1 VVVKSSTSGTGSP
14 GFVFLGLDT
23 RREFFLP
30 YYSSVSKQDELAL
43 KKLGDCRPVSSLID
57 SFRPQAA
64 LLRLIFLTC
73 AALSLTLF
81 CGRGAAQSANKTCRV
96 ESIVFE
102 GWQARQL
109 SNSLVKIVVVPQ
121 LGGRVMQVYFEDHPY
136 LFVNAKYKGM
146 YISPEEAAKKDRW
159 INYGGDKIWP
169 LPEGSQDE
177 HHWPGPISDLLDDG
191 NYEFTVLS
199 ETPNCKVRLN
209 GPAEPK
215 TGLQYS
221 REISLSSDSAEIHF
235 HAVMKNIA
243 DHPIQWSMQSVT
255 QFDTGGPH
263 QPENY
268 NRDFWAFTP
277 ANSNSAYFAGYQV
290 RDGLADDPS
299 FRVGDGLFCLHWLP
313 LENEVWLDSPAG
325 WLAVVDA
332 AAGYGM
338 IEKFHYVSG
347 GDYPGKAT
355 VIFYKNGSI
364 VHLDEQGFP
373 ALAPPNG
380 ETPVR
385 YMEAELNSPV
395 VSLAPGETYAMD
407 TEWRPVHIKKPKADA
422 APIACAGLSHAIG
435 NPGAPLGANPK

>member
-1 VVVKSSTSGTGSP
+1 M
-14 GFVFLGLDT
+14 
-23 RREFFLP
+23 
-30 YYSSVSKQDELAL
+30 
-43 KKLGDCRPVSSLID
+43 D
-57 SFRPQAA
+57 SFRP
-64 LLRLIFLTC
+64 R
-73 AALSLTLF
+73 AALSRVTLLT
-81 CGRGAAQSANKTCRV
+81 CGVLWLTVLPGRVAAQSANQTCRI

-109 SNSLVKIVVVPQ
+109 SNSWVKIVVVPQ
-121 LGGRVMQVYFEDHPY
+121 LGGRVMQVYFGDHPY

-146 YISPEEAAKKDRW
+146 HISPEEAAKKDHW

-191 NYEFTVLS
+191 NYEFTIVS
-199 ETPNCKVRLN
+199 EAPNCKIRLD
-209 GPAEPK
+209 GPPEPK

-221 REISLSSDSAEIHF
+221 REIALSSDSPEIHF
-235 HAVMKNIA
+235 HAVMKNIT

-255 QFDTGGPH
+255 QFDSGDPH

-277 ANSNSAYFAGYQV
+277 ANSNSAYFGNYYV
-290 RDGLADDPS
+290 RDGLSDDPS

-325 WLAVVDA
+325 WLAVVDG
-332 AAGYGM
+332 AAGYAM

-364 VHLDEQGFP
+364 AHLDEQGFP
-373 ALAPPNG
+373 VLTPPNG
-380 ETPVR
+380 ETSAR

-407 TEWRPVHIKKPKADA
+407 TEWRPLHVKKPADA
-422 APIACAGLSHAIG
+422 GPAACTSLSRAIG
-435 NPGAPLGANPK
+435 NPEAPLGANPK

>member
-1 VVVKSSTSGTGSP
+1 M
-14 GFVFLGLDT
+14 
-23 RREFFLP
+23 
-30 YYSSVSKQDELAL
+30 
-43 KKLGDCRPVSSLID
+43 D
-57 SFRPQAA
+57 SFRPRAA
-64 LLRLIFLTC
+64 LSRVTLLTC
-73 AALSLTLF
+73 AVLSLTMF
-81 CGRGAAQSANKTCRV
+81 SGRRAAQSASKEMRTCRI

-109 SNSLVKIVVVPQ
+109 SNSWVKIVVVPQ
-121 LGGRVMQVYFEDHPY
+121 LGGRVMQVYFEDYPY

-146 YISPEEAAKKDRW
+146 YISPEEAAKKNRW

-199 ETPNCKVRLN
+199 EAPNCKIRLD

-221 REISLSSDSAEIHF
+221 REIALSSDSPEIRF

-243 DHPIQWSMQSVT
+243 DHPIRWSMQSVT
-255 QFDTGGPH
+255 QFDTGDPPL
-263 QPENY
+263 PENY
-268 NRDFWAFTP
+268 NRDFWAFAP
-277 ANSNSAYFAGYQV
+277 ANSNSAYFGSYHV
-290 RDGLADDPS
+290 RNGLADDPS
-299 FRVGDGLFCLHWLP
+299 FRVSEGLFCLHWLP
-313 LENEVWLDSPAG
+313 MENEVWLDSSAG

-332 AAGYGM
+332 ATGYAM
-338 IEKFHYVSG
+338 IEKFHYLSG

-364 VHLDEQGFP
+364 IHLDEQGFP
-373 ALAPPNG
+373 TLLPAQG
-380 ETPVR
+380 ENSAR

-407 TEWRPVHIKKPKADA
+407 TEWRPVHIKKSKTDGDPF
-422 APIACAGLSHAIG
+422 ACTSLSRAIG
-435 NPGAPLGANPK
+435 NPEAPLGADPK

>member
-1 VVVKSSTSGTGSP
+1 M
-14 GFVFLGLDT
+14 
-23 RREFFLP
+23 
-30 YYSSVSKQDELAL
+30 
-43 KKLGDCRPVSSLID
+43 D
-57 SFRPQAA
+57 SFRPRAA
-64 LLRLIFLTC
+64 LLRLVLLTG

-81 CGRGAAQSANKTCRV
+81 CGRGAAQSANKTCRI

-109 SNSLVKIVVVPQ
+109 SNSSVRIVVVPQ

-136 LFVNAKYKGM
+136 LFVNAKYKGL
-146 YISPEEAAKKDRW
+146 YISPEEAAQKNQW

-169 LPEGSQDE
+169 LPEGSEDE

-191 NYEFTVLS
+191 NYEFTIVS
-199 ETPNCKVRLN
+199 EAPNCKIRLD
-209 GPAEPK
+209 GPPEPK

-221 REISLSSDSAEIHF
+221 REIALGSDSPEIHF

-255 QFDTGGPH
+255 QFDTDDPH

-277 ANSNSAYFAGYQV
+277 TNSNSAYFADYQV

-299 FRVGDGLFCLHWLP
+299 FRVSEGLFCLHWLP
-313 LENEVWLDSPAG
+313 LENEVWLDSPTG

-332 AAGYGM
+332 ATGYAM
-338 IEKFHYVSG
+338 LEKFHYVSG

-373 ALAPPNG
+373 ALTPPNG
-380 ETPVR
+380 ETSAR

-395 VSLAPGETYAMD
+395 VSLAPGKTYAMN
-407 TEWRPVHIKKPKADA
+407 TEWRPAHIKKPN
-422 APIACAGLSHAIG
+422 PNAGPLTCTSLSHAIG
-435 NPGAPLGANPK
+435 DPGTPLGADPK